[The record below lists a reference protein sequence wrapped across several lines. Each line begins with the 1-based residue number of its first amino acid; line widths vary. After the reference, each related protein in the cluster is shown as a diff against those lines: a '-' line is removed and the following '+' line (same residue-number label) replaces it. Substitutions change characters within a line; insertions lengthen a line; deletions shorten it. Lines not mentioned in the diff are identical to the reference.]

1 MTTYIGFSTRRN
13 AKKYTLTDFELAK
26 QDLIN
31 HLNIRKGEKLMQPSF
46 GTVIWDM
53 LFEPLDESTQHI
65 ITDDVTKIISYDPRL
80 EIGQIAI
87 KQKDNGI
94 LIELTLAYVPTK
106 QQDVLV
112 LNFDKNSKNLTSN

>member
-1 MTTYIGFSTRRN
+1 MITYIGFSTRQN

-31 HLNIRKGEKLMQPSF
+31 HFSMRKGEKLMQPSF
-46 GTVIWDM
+46 GTIVWDM
-53 LFEPLDESTQHI
+53 LFEPLDEATQHI
-65 ITDDVTKIISYDPRL
+65 ITDDITKIIGYDPRL